1 MNWITPLAVSAA
13 ILAQDESSVGW
24 VIVSSLALLVLVL
37 VLFGAVVVLRKKMSP
52 DEDFHGPGFTLSD
65 LRAMHKKGQMSD
77 EEFARAKM
85 ALLATMNKVPAKS
98 AGDVET
104 KNLTPR
110 E

>member
-1 MNWITPLAVSAA
+1 
-13 ILAQDESSVGW
+13 
-24 VIVSSLALLVLVL
+24 
-37 VLFGAVVVLRKKMSP
+37 
-52 DEDFHGPGFTLSD
+52 
-65 LRAMHKKGQMSD
+65 MSD

-85 ALLATMNKVPAKS
+85 ALLATMNKLPAKS

>member
-1 MNWITPLAVSAA
+1 MANV

-24 VIVSSLALLVLVL
+24 VILSSLVLLVLVL
-37 VLFGAVVVLRKKMSP
+37 VLFGAVMVLRKKMSP
-52 DEDFHGPGFTLSD
+52 DEDFHGAGFSLSD

-77 EEFARAKM
+77 EEFSRAKM
-85 ALLATMNKVPAKS
+85 ALLATMNKAPAKS